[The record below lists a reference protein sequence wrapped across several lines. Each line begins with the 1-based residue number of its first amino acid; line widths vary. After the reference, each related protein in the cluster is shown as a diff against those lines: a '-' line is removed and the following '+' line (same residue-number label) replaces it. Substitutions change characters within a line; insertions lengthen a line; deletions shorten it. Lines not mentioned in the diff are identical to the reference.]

1 MLRVGREVTP
11 RSLNLRVRQLGKSR
25 RERLR
30 APPVYVRISATA
42 LTNSNDGSAADT
54 LV

>member
-30 APPVYVRISATA
+30 APPVYVTHLRDSIDQ
-42 LTNSNDGSAADT
+42 LQ
-54 LV
+54 